1 MNMQEMSRLILG
13 LRKLGLG
20 DKELVDFLLWVES
33 GETGYEPRPIRKE
46 ENDK

>member
-1 MNMQEMSRLILG
+1 MFRLILG

-33 GETGYEPRPIRKE
+33 GDTKYEPKPIRDQ